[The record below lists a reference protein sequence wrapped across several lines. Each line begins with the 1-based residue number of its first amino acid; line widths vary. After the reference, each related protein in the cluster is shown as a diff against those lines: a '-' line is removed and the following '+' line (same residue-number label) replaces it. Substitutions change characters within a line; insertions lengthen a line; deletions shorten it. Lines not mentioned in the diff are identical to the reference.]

1 MTDWLRVSYLGEEA
15 VREPDQVS
23 DVKPRGVIQSQDLDF
38 SYYYI
43 DCGKIK

>member
-1 MTDWLRVSYLGEEA
+1 MRRVSYLGEEA
-15 VREPDQVS
+15 VREADPDLVS
-23 DVKPRGVIQSQDLDF
+23 NVKPRGVVQSQDLDF